1 MYCIPGCSS
10 PFHWLW
16 FVVIHWLIHSST
28 CLFNSFGVAHAYKI
42 EVTLFLL
49 FGHSLIWVIVL
60 PVSALVFSAEQLTSS
75 SILPCS
81 VLLLGIF
88 CSLWSRIMHGGSKIL
103 KITSS
108 INLLLEL
115 GKDEELTFIELLHEP
130 GTMLPALSL
139 DVRLPGIVYESGSIP
154 YK

>member
-1 MYCIPGCSS
+1 
-10 PFHWLW
+10 
-16 FVVIHWLIHSST
+16 
-28 CLFNSFGVAHAYKI
+28 
-42 EVTLFLL
+42 
-49 FGHSLIWVIVL
+49 
-60 PVSALVFSAEQLTSS
+60 
-75 SILPCS
+75 
-81 VLLLGIF
+81 
-88 CSLWSRIMHGGSKIL
+88 MHGGSQIL